1 MVSGTLALLYTVI
14 QLPLGSSGA
23 VAPTGDEVV
32 LNEDFLSIHLLPG
45 WQALRLGPVGGLAG
59 LEAWL
64 AGRPWLDGSHGWQ
77 AGKPDW
83 EVRLAGWLRE
93 LAG

>member
-1 MVSGTLALLYTVI
+1 M
-14 QLPLGSSGA
+14 
-23 VAPTGDEVV
+23 
-32 LNEDFLSIHLLPG
+32 
-45 WQALRLGPVGGLAG
+45 
-59 LEAWL
+59 EAWL

-93 LAG
+93 LGGLDGGWAENLLYRTLFPIRASAAQKKMQGKMVVFGV